1 MPAHYSESLECI
13 NICARR
19 SGEEGKRAR
28 CCCQHAALARREAG
42 SVWAMFTCSV
52 GMVADPR
59 VIHPSSSV
67 AQTKHAKGKWA
78 ASALAGLSCIIH
90 ELLDTRL
97 SAPLAVTLGTPG
109 PERNSP
115 TASSFVTF
123 SLYAPPPRSYSSG
136 EGSNNSNG

>member
-1 MPAHYSESLECI
+1 MHQYLCPEG
-13 NICARR
+13 

-28 CCCQHAALARREAG
+28 CCCQRAALARREAG

-52 GMVADPR
+52 GMVADPH

-67 AQTKHAKGKWA
+67 AQTKRAKGKWA
-78 ASALAGLSCIIH
+78 ASALAALAGLSCIIH
-90 ELLDTRL
+90 ERSDTRR
-97 SAPLAVTLGTPG
+97 SAPLAVTLGTLG

-123 SLYAPPPRSYSSG
+123 SLYAPLPRSYSSG